1 MPPLIAILPTIAAIA
16 GLAGTGVGLGL
27 ELSNSGG
34 GSTPAPTPPTPAM
47 INQNQQAIRASIGQQ
62 APNVISSTS
71 GLANPDYVAQI
82 AQLLAGTGGQTG
94 STGAARQVAAQLFG
108 LNSDSVNPSGAPAQ
122 SFTPAGTG
130 QNPGPETNSPVQ
142 LTDFINRFMLGGT

>member
-1 MPPLIAILPTIAAIA
+1 MPPVLAALPLIAAVASI
-16 GLAGTGVGLGL
+16 AGTGVGLGL

-34 GSTPAPTPPTPAM
+34 STPKPVPPSPAT
-47 INQNQQAIRASIGQQ
+47 INQNQQAIKASIGQE

-82 AQLLAGTGGQTG
+82 SQLLAGTGGQTG

-108 LNSDSVNPSGAPAQ
+108 LNSGSVNPSGAAPTP

-130 QNPGPETNSPVQ
+130 QNPGPEASSPVQ
-142 LTDFINRFMLGGT
+142 LTDFIQRFING